1 MDAIGYAVRS
11 VAVLC
16 LVVAPAFGT
25 QAQAQTRAGTPIV
38 NTAGLTYETRGET
51 RSLQSNTVTVLV
63 AERLDVRLVRES
75 DGPVALDTGTAAIP
89 FILTNA
95 DNGREAFAV
104 AASLSTGGPT
114 PTLAI
119 DSDGDGQYDATRDA
133 KVVDGT
139 TPVLEPGTT
148 LRLFALV
155 TDGSASESLAVTA
168 RAMTGSGTTGRALD
182 GQGDGGG
189 DAVVGPTGA
198 AASVTVPL
206 RSAGADPVLVKT
218 QSVADAD
225 GGARRGSVIT
235 YTLEARFPGGARGA
249 VIADRIPDGTAFV
262 PGSLRVDDAV
272 LTDAADADPGRFDG
286 AGIAVALGDVAAST
300 VHIVQFKTQIQ

>member
-1 MDAIGYAVRS
+1 M
-11 VAVLC
+11 
-16 LVVAPAFGT
+16 
-25 QAQAQTRAGTPIV
+25 
-38 NTAGLTYETRGET
+38 
-51 RSLQSNTVTVLV
+51 LV

-75 DGPVALDTGTAAIP
+75 DGPVALDTGLAAIP

-95 DNGREAFAV
+95 DNGRESFAIT
-104 AASLSTGGPT
+104 ASLSTAGGT

-133 KVVDGT
+133 AIVDGI

-148 LRLFALV
+148 LRLFAV
-155 TDGSASESLAVTA
+155 VDGSASDSLVVTA
-168 RAMTGSGTTGRALD
+168 RAVTGSGTTGRSFD
-182 GQGDGGG
+182 GQGDGGA

-206 RSAGADPVLVKT
+206 RPAGADPVLIKT
-218 QSVADAD
+218 QSVADAS

-235 YTLEARFPGGARGA
+235 YTLEARFPGGARDA

-272 LTDAADADPGRFDG
+272 LTDGADSDSGRFDG
-286 AGIAVALGDVAAST
+286 AGIAVALGDVPATSIH
-300 VHIVQFKTQIQ
+300 VVQFKAQIQ